1 MNDPTRSTIS
11 KLDHISIAVP
21 SLDLASQF
29 YLKTFD
35 CKVSDPIDIPDQKMR
50 IAYVILSNVKI
61 ELMEATGPGST
72 LAKFIENNPSGGLHH
87 FCVSTPNTAIAKKKA
102 REKEIRVIGEG
113 MSHDDK
119 NLFFMHPKDAL
130 GSLIEIEE
138 D

>member
-1 MNDPTRSTIS
+1 MNEPPTIPVS

-35 CKVSDPIDIPDQKMR
+35 CEVTDPINLPNQKMR

-72 LAKFIENNPSGGLHH
+72 LAKFLESNPSGGLHH
-87 FCVSTPNTAIAKKKA
+87 FCFTTPNAVIAKNKA

-113 MSHDDK
+113 ISHDEK
-119 NLFFMHPKDAL
+119 NLFFMHPKDAF
-130 GSLIEIEE
+130 GTLIEIEE